1 MTRQLRPLAQWSS
14 AVEEAQWIAER
25 LDGFAERVTSIVP
38 HGFDAYCRILHPVY
52 KPAEGERL
60 VRWRDVAQ
68 WSGIDLR
75 PMPSSTPSRFRG
87 SHRRPPRPGEARAPT
102 RDGCM
107 CPTPKW

>member
-75 PMPSSTPSRFRG
+75 PDAQFHAVALPRVAPQA
-87 SHRRPPRPGEARAPT
+87 PRPGEARDPT